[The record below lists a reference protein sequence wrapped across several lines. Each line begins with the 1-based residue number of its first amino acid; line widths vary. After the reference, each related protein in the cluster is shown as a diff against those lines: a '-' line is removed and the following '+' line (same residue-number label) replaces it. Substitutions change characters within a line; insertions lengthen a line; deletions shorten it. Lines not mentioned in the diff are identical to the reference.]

1 MPRNRTRG
9 RARSR
14 SSVLLLGAAGSVAV
28 SVGVFAPA
36 LAVESLFYDREL
48 SYWSVSGAERLGVLV
63 AAALVLPAL
72 RRRREAWLVAA
83 ALALWCALLLPWLRD
98 WLLPERRGLLE
109 RIGDAAR
116 RPLEEMTTQV
126 VLQYDM
132 LRLRWGAWCLLA
144 GALAMTRAGWLALRR
159 T

>member
-1 MPRNRTRG
+1 MPRSRSRG

-83 ALALWCALLLPWLRD
+83 ALALWCTLLLPW
-98 WLLPERRGLLE
+98 LLE